1 MTSRRC
7 LMAGLIGAVL
17 VAGVNVAGL
26 ERGRLGDGGKAGTH
40 GRGERAGREDG
51 KEVGSGPRAA
61 ATWMAWAR
69 VGPSGLRRVAAGWS
83 WVQARRAWERGD
95 VRGFRQ
101 ALLAAVALRPEHRR
115 YWIDGARMLAF
126 DVPQWRG
133 GGTPERR
140 RGVEEALRFLERA
153 ERLHPMAFAIPLEI
167 GWLRGWELGD
177 LAGAERA
184 LERAARL
191 APRLRAP
198 AQLRA
203 RVLERLGRAEEA
215 RAWLAERASARSP
228 DRADAL
234 SQAPRRRRG
243 PDREE
248 SDDR

>member
-1 MTSRRC
+1 MTRGGWV
-7 LMAGLIGAVL
+7 AGGLIGAL
-17 VAGVNVAGL
+17 LLAGGWVAGL
-26 ERGRLGDGGKAGTH
+26 QRGGVGGGPEAGTH
-40 GRGERAGREDG
+40 GRCELARREDG
-51 KEVGSGPRAA
+51 WEDGRGPRAA
-61 ATWMAWAR
+61 ATWTAWSRA
-69 VGPSGLRRVAAGWS
+69 GPSGLRRVAAGWS

-101 ALLAAVALRPEHRR
+101 ALFAAVALRPEHGR
-115 YWIDGARMLAF
+115 YWMDGARMLAF

-133 GGTPERR
+133 GGAPERR

-153 ERLHPMAFAIPLEI
+153 ERIHPMAFAIPLEI

-177 LAGAERA
+177 LVGAERA
-184 LERAARL
+184 LDRAARL

-234 SQAPRRRRG
+234 SGAPPRRRD

-248 SDDR
+248 PDDR